1 MGTVAKT
8 RIGETVSIIDSLLSD
23 LFELLPSQPVCVADL
38 VDVQRVLSR
47 IDLFC
52 TRMVA
57 AYAVDG
63 SCVDD
68 GFRDV
73 AAVLAFHA
81 HSRKSEG
88 TGRLRNSHVLSGLSK
103 FDAAAESGL
112 LPRVHVGL
120 MATFVT
126 PEREL
131 LAVRDEEVLLGFA
144 LQFDAAGFMKIMQR
158 WALLCDDE
166 LKDPTAGNEAEL
178 KRSVSIRQL
187 PDGNW
192 TLKGVLSAEAGQ
204 ALEAAIEN
212 ALPKPVAIDPDDDCA
227 DKRTITQRRHDA
239 LHDVAL
245 ESLASDERPIS
256 SNNQRANISLIVNP
270 DGTAHSANGYFVSS
284 FSKEMLMCD
293 AVFTAIKVNC
303 AGIPFDVG
311 TPHTEIP
318 LRNRRAV
325 IARDRCCRYAGC
337 DRPARWS
344 DIHHIREREH
354 GGAHELAN
362 LVLMCR
368 FHHRFIH
375 KFGVQVA
382 WADDGVT
389 LTMKMQNGNLL
400 HAPPHPETLPTLRRM
415 PTLFH

>member
-1 MGTVAKT
+1 MGKAVRTQ
-8 RIGETVSIIDSLLSD
+8 IGERVAVIDSLLTDLFLVLPLQAVSVSD
-23 LFELLPSQPVCVADL
+23 LVG
-38 VDVQRVLSR
+38 VQRVLSR
-47 IDLFC
+47 MDLVC

-57 AYAVDG
+57 SYAADG

-73 AAVLAFHA
+73 SAMLAYGA

-88 TGRLRNSHVLSGLSK
+88 SSRLRSSHVLRVLPA
-103 FDAAAESGL
+103 FDAAAQSGL

-126 PEREL
+126 PEREP
-131 LAVRDEEVLLGFA
+131 LAVRDEDVLLEMG
-144 LQFDAAGFMKIMQR
+144 LRFDAAGFTKVLQR
-158 WALLCDDE
+158 WATLCDDE
-166 LKDPTAGNEAEL
+166 LKDPTGVNASEE
-178 KRSVSIRQL
+178 KRSVTIRQL
-187 PDGNW
+187 PDGLW
-192 TLKGVLSAEAGQ
+192 SLKGVLSAEAGQ

-256 SNNQRANISLIVNP
+256 SNAQRANISLIVNP
-270 DGTAHSANGYFVSS
+270 DGTAHTANGFVVSS
-284 FSKEMLMCD
+284 FTKDMLMCD

-303 AGIPFDVG
+303 HGVPFDVG
-311 TPHTEIP
+311 TSHTEIP

-344 DIHHIREREH
+344 DIHHIKEREH
-354 GGAHELAN
+354 GGTHELQN

-368 FHHRFIH
+368 FHHRFVH
-375 KFGVQVA
+375 KFGVQIR
-382 WADDGVT
+382 WGDDQQT
-389 LTMKMQNGNLL
+389 LELTMRNGNLL
-400 HAPPHPETLPTLRRM
+400 HAPPHPETHLALHR
-415 PTLFH
+415 PTLFP